1 MRTPI
6 IRCTGRFGDYKDFA
20 RANDRE
26 MMQNLRSWADRN
38 AGETL
43 RPTGKNLKNLNPIIR
58 NTKDQPGV
66 EAAWWGYL
74 ISGRPSKFPSINT
87 RSERLQSK
95 PGAMEGRAI
104 VPATSWLE
112 MQKPSRA
119 WYRYELPELELFGM
133 AAVTQRGF
141 PEGGDPVTCYSIV
154 MRPAREDLVDLHDR
168 MPLLIPGS
176 FAEEWLAGEPSREL
190 IDAALDAGREVA
202 ERVSATAEPR

>member
-1 MRTPI
+1 MCASYDLDP
-6 IRCTGRFGDYKDFA
+6 RFGDYKDFA

-26 MMQNLRSWADRN
+26 MMQNLRSWAETN

-43 RPTGKNLKNLNPIIR
+43 RPTGKNLRNLNPIIR
-58 NTKDQPGV
+58 QTTDGPSI

-74 ISGRPSKFPSINT
+74 VGGQPSKFPSINT
-87 RSERLQSK
+87 RSERLQQK

-112 MQKPSRA
+112 MQKPSRD
-119 WYRYELPELELFGM
+119 WYRFSLGGRELFGM

-141 PEGGDPVTCYSIV
+141 PAGGDEVTCYSIV
-154 MRPAREDLVDLHDR
+154 MHPARDDLAELHDR
-168 MPLLIPGS
+168 MPLLIPGA
-176 FAEEWLAGEPSREL
+176 FAEEWLAGEASREL
-190 IDAALDAGREVA
+190 IDAALDAGHEVA